1 MNGIGLSGERHG
13 ILWAQR
19 NLVAAVVAA
28 IFVFITMLAM
38 ASPARAANI
47 VVTSNADS
55 GAGTL
60 RAAVATAN
68 GNNQA
73 DTITFNLPAG
83 SRTITLLSEIE
94 FTEATN
100 TTIDGGSL
108 VTVSGGNA
116 TRVFRVSGY
125 ESGGY
130 TLATSLSINRLTVS
144 NGNAAE
150 FASGGG
156 IDSDVGT
163 LSVTNSTFSNNSASS
178 GGGIYNSSGRLSVTN
193 STFSNNSAEFTGGGI
208 VTYGAGSHA
217 GTGTLNITDS
227 TISGNTAVFGAGG
240 IDNSRGTLS
249 VTDSTISNNSVT
261 HQGDTR
267 YGGGG
272 IRSAGSSTIEN
283 STISGNSA
291 YVGGGILNGDGTTN
305 IRSTTITSNTAAAN
319 QGAGVASYGDNRT
332 FTVVGNSI
340 IAANSTT
347 DVDLFSG
354 SVNSFT
360 SEGYNVIGDG
370 NATGDFNT
378 TGDQRGVTDPKLGSL
393 QNNGGPTMT
402 HALLTGSPAI
412 NNGSTTLATDQRGVS
427 RPQGAA
433 DDVGAFELEIVNTAP
448 VASGQSVTTNED
460 TAKAITLTGSDADG
474 NNLTYSVVSGPTHG
488 TLSGTDANQTYTP
501 NANYNGADS
510 FTFKANDGTADSNT
524 ATVSITVTAVDDN
537 PVAVND
543 NKTVAEDDPATTIN
557 VLSNDTDVDGGTK
570 SIQSVTQP
578 AHGTVAITNNG
589 ADLTYN
595 PNADYCN
602 GGSPTD
608 DFNYTLNG
616 GSTAKVAVTVTCV
629 DDVPKADAQS
639 VTTNE
644 DTAKA
649 ITLTGSD
656 ADGDSLA
663 YSIDSAPSHGTLS
676 GTDANQTYTPNANYN
691 GPDSFDYSVS
701 DGKGGTDTATVN
713 VTVAAVNDKPVANNQ
728 SVTTAEDNSKD
739 VTLSASDVEG
749 SSLTYTIVD
758 GPTHGTLSGTG
769 ATRNYTPAED
779 YNGPDSFT
787 FKANDGTDDSNV
799 ATVSITVNAVNDAPV
814 GTDDAYT
821 TDEDTDLTVS
831 AANGLLK
838 NDTDIEHDTLHV
850 ADADANTPGINP
862 VSGPS
867 HGQLTLNADGSFTY
881 KPNTDYNGSDS
892 FDYRV
897 CDNGSPQKCSVET
910 AKVNITIN
918 PINDAPVAVDDS
930 LTTDEDTAKL
940 ITLGANDVDGDA
952 LTYSIVDAPAHGTLS
967 GTGANRTYTP
977 AANYN
982 GSDSFTF
989 KANDGTVDSN
999 AATVSITV
1007 NAVND
1012 APTVTL
1018 ASGGSCSTS
1027 TTSVS
1032 GTMNLSL
1039 ADVDSSVGPLTLS
1052 ATSSNK
1058 TLVPVATIK
1067 FGGSGAN
1074 RTVSITPAAKKSG
1087 SATIEFFD
1095 SAAPPGTA
1103 PLAKIQVIVGT
1114 DRKETIGGT
1123 IGADMI
1129 FGQNGDDT
1137 INAGDGNDLVCG
1149 GNAGGVISGGAGD
1162 DTLDGGNGNDVLR
1175 GDAGTDIVRGSA
1187 GNDTLTGG
1195 SEADSFDG
1203 GSGTDVAT
1211 DYNAAEGDARTN
1223 IP

>member
-1 MNGIGLSGERHG
+1 M
-13 ILWAQR
+13 
-19 NLVAAVVAA
+19 AAVVAA
-28 IFVFITMLAM
+28 IFVFISMLAM

-68 GNNQA
+68 GNGVA

-83 SRTITLLSEIE
+83 SRTITLASEIE

-100 TTIDGGSL
+100 TTIDGGTSG

-163 LSVTNSTFSNNSASS
+163 LSVTNSTFINNSAHS

-193 STFSNNSAEFTGGGI
+193 STFSNNSADFYGGGI

-217 GTGTLNITDS
+217 GTGTLNVTDS
-227 TISGNTAVFGAGG
+227 TISGNSAVFGAGG
-240 IDNSRGTLS
+240 IDNRVGTLS
-249 VTDSTISNNSVT
+249 VTDSTISNNSVSQ
-261 HQGDTR
+261 QGDTR

-272 IRSAGSSTIEN
+272 IRSDDSTTIEN

-291 YVGGGILNGDGTTN
+291 YVGGGVLNNDGTTN

-319 QGAGVASYGDNRT
+319 QGAGVASFGDNRT

-347 DVDLFSG
+347 TDVDFYSG

-370 NATGDFNT
+370 NATGDFNQA
-378 TGDQRGVTDPKLGSL
+378 GDQRGVTDPKLGSL
-393 QNNGGPTMT
+393 QANGGPTQT

-412 NNGSTTLATDQRGVS
+412 NMGSTTLAADQRGVS
-427 RPQGAA
+427 RPQGAS

-488 TLSGTDANQTYTP
+488 TLSGTGATRNYTP

-524 ATVSITVTAVDDN
+524 ATVSITVNAVDDN

-543 NKTVAEDDPATTIN
+543 NKTVAEDDPATTID
-557 VLSNDTDVDGGTK
+557 VRANDTDVDGGTK

-578 AHGTVAITNNG
+578 ANGTVAITNNG

-629 DDVPKADAQS
+629 DDVPNADAQS

-663 YSIDSAPSHGTLS
+663 YSIDTVPSHGTLS
-676 GTDANQTYTPNANYN
+676 GTGANQTYTPNANYN
-691 GPDSFDYSVS
+691 GPDSFDYTVS

-758 GPTHGTLSGTG
+758 GPSHGTLSGTG

-787 FKANDGTDDSNV
+787 FKANDGTDDSN
-799 ATVSITVNAVNDAPV
+799 
-814 GTDDAYT
+814 
-821 TDEDTDLTVS
+821 
-831 AANGLLK
+831 
-838 NDTDIEHDTLHV
+838 
-850 ADADANTPGINP
+850 TP
-862 VSGPS
+862 
-867 HGQLTLNADGSFTY
+867 
-881 KPNTDYNGSDS
+881 
-892 FDYRV
+892 R
-897 CDNGSPQKCSVET
+897 
-910 AKVNITIN
+910 
-918 PINDAPVAVDDS
+918 
-930 LTTDEDTAKL
+930 
-940 ITLGANDVDGDA
+940 
-952 LTYSIVDAPAHGTLS
+952 
-967 GTGANRTYTP
+967 
-977 AANYN
+977 
-982 GSDSFTF
+982 
-989 KANDGTVDSN
+989 
-999 AATVSITV
+999 
-1007 NAVND
+1007 
-1012 APTVTL
+1012 
-1018 ASGGSCSTS
+1018 
-1027 TTSVS
+1027 
-1032 GTMNLSL
+1032 
-1039 ADVDSSVGPLTLS
+1039 
-1052 ATSSNK
+1052 
-1058 TLVPVATIK
+1058 
-1067 FGGSGAN
+1067 
-1074 RTVSITPAAKKSG
+1074 
-1087 SATIEFFD
+1087 
-1095 SAAPPGTA
+1095 
-1103 PLAKIQVIVGT
+1103 
-1114 DRKETIGGT
+1114 
-1123 IGADMI
+1123 
-1129 FGQNGDDT
+1129 
-1137 INAGDGNDLVCG
+1137 
-1149 GNAGGVISGGAGD
+1149 
-1162 DTLDGGNGNDVLR
+1162 
-1175 GDAGTDIVRGSA
+1175 
-1187 GNDTLTGG
+1187 
-1195 SEADSFDG
+1195 
-1203 GSGTDVAT
+1203 
-1211 DYNAAEGDARTN
+1211 
-1223 IP
+1223 